1 MHKIAIIDSGYGGEF
16 LADRFEEEV
25 GVIEVVRVIDWRHD
39 KQYLDSPRTARGLAE
54 AALRPYIGKVELIIL
69 ANHLLSAT
77 SLKHFQRKYPKQLFL
92 GLKLKKSDSFTRK
105 NIVILTTKALT
116 KTMEYRGF
124 LFALKKHRVKTMFV
138 DSWIAKIDNGELNF
152 ADVEEAI
159 AEFMEKKRI
168 LPDEI
173 ILGSSQLED
182 IKPDLKR
189 LFGRKV
195 KIHSSF
201 DHVIR
206 ETCKLLRIRG
216 SIRKIKA

>member
-25 GVIEVVRVIDWRHD
+25 GVIEVIRVIDWRHD
-39 KQYLDSPRTARGLAE
+39 KQYLSNPRTARGLAE
-54 AALRPYIGKVELIIL
+54 AVLRPYIGKVEVIVL

-77 SLKHFQRKYPKQLFL
+77 SLKHFQRKYPKQVFI

-105 NIVILTTKALT
+105 NIIILTTKALT

-124 LFALKKHRVKTMFV
+124 LFALKKHRVKTMFI
-138 DSWIAKIDNGELNF
+138 DSWLAKIDNGELNF
-152 ADVEEAI
+152 ADVEESI

-168 LPDEI
+168 VPDEI